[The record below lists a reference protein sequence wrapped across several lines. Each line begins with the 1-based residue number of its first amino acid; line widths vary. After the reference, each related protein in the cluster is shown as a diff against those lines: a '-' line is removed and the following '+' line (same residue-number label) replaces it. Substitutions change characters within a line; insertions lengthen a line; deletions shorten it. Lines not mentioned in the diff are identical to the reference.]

1 MIVAT
6 IGGNI
11 FALLKLAAA
20 RRELQSLHRLEL
32 ALHFGGTLTDIYGLA
47 HCNERGRA
55 RADAGRADNGDN
67 LRRRDVNRAAIW
79 PDERNEKDEDR

>member
-20 RRELQSLHRLEL
+20 RRELQSLHHLEL
-32 ALHFGGTLTDIYGLA
+32 ALHFGRTLTDIYGLA

-55 RADAGRADNGDN
+55 RADAG
-67 LRRRDVNRAAIW
+67 
-79 PDERNEKDEDR
+79 